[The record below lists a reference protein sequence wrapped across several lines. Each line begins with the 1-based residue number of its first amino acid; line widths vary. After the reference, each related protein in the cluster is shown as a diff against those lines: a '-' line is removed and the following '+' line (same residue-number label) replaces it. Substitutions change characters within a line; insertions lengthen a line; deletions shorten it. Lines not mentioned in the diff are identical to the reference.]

1 MIVFQTSCGNVGRSL
16 CKSESS
22 PTEWLIPDCLNV
34 FQWSADCFPDRR
46 VDWTTVR
53 EIQLSEI
60 GFTEISSDIYMKT
73 NELQHRRNEHDPVVA
88 EMASEHAMFTRAQS
102 NNRFVHDV
110 HLAVLNWPEYIPPNS
125 MGRRLW
131 ETINRISQRA
141 ALDEDNKR
149 FLNASDAST
158 RMK

>member
-1 MIVFQTSCGNVGRSL
+1 MIIFQTSRGNVGQSP

-22 PTEWLIPDCLNV
+22 STEWLVPDCQNV
-34 FQWSADCFPDRR
+34 FHWSADCFPERR

-53 EIQLSEI
+53 EIQLSQI
-60 GFTEISSDIYMKT
+60 GFTEISSGIFMKT
-73 NELQHRRNEHDPVVA
+73 DELQLHRNEHDPAVTGV
-88 EMASEHAMFTRAQS
+88 ASEHAMFTRAESS
-102 NNRFVHDV
+102 NSFVHDV
-110 HLAVLNWPEYIPPNS
+110 HLAVRNWPAHIPANS

-149 FLNASDAST
+149 FLSAST
-158 RMK
+158 A